1 MSSNKI
7 SHLNNAYTRN
17 KKLHS
22 AGLMRARKKR
32 AIILISFFLLTFMM
46 FIFQIV
52 HTRIQT
58 RNLINQEKR
67 QSQLL
72 HEQQS
77 EKKNLRLKVKQLYN
91 NDYLEQ
97 LIRERYYYTK
107 KGETVYSLP
116 GDVSKDVT
124 QN

>member
-7 SHLNNAYTRN
+7 SHLSNAYTRN
-17 KKLHS
+17 KKIRS
-22 AGLMRARKKR
+22 AGLMKARKKR
-32 AIILISFFLLTFMM
+32 AIIIISFFLIVFTL
-46 FIFQIV
+46 FIVQII
-52 HTRIQT
+52 HTKMQT
-58 RNLINQEKR
+58 QKLINQEKK
-67 QSQLL
+67 QTQLL
-72 HEQQS
+72 NQQKAERS
-77 EKKNLRLKVKQLYN
+77 NLRLKVKQLYN